1 MESEFPSNSNTRKPP
16 KAGVNPAKKV
26 EKVVTGEVIQR
37 KKPLGKRF
45 RETFS
50 GDDNRSVGSYVLFDV
65 LIPAAKDMIADA
77 VSQGIERKL
86 FGEVRSSSRRGG
98 YRPGGSI
105 FGNASYNPYHRYSG
119 GGGSSLRPDPRQ
131 QSNARSRNRVTQS
144 TYDEIILATR
154 AEATEVID
162 NLIAI
167 IAQYDVATV
176 ADLFELVGVTGEFTD
191 EKWGWTDLMGADI
204 QRIHEGYL
212 LNLPRP
218 QALN

>member
-1 MESEFPSNSNTRKPP
+1 MESEFPSNSNARKAP
-16 KAGVNPAKKV
+16 KAGPTSAKKV

-50 GDDNRSVGSYVLFDV
+50 GDDNRSVAAYVLFDV

-86 FGEVRSSSRRGG
+86 FGEVRSASRRGG
-98 YRPGGSI
+98 YRPGNTL
-105 FGNASYNPYHRYSG
+105 FGNATYNAYNRYSG
-119 GGGSSLRPDPRQ
+119 SVGSSLRSDPRQ
-131 QSNARSRNRVTQS
+131 AANNRLRNRAARSN
-144 TYDEIILATR
+144 YDEIILATR

-162 NLIAI
+162 SLIAI
-167 IAQYDVATV
+167 IAQYDAATV
-176 ADLFELVGVTGEFTD
+176 DDLFELVGITGEFTD
-191 EKWGWTDLMGADI
+191 EKWGWTDLRGADI

-218 QALN
+218 QALD